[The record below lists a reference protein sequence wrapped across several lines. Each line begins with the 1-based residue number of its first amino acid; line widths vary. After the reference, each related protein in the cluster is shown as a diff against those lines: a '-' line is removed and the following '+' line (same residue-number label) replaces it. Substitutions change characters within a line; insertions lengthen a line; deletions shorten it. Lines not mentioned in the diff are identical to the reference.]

1 MQSFLHPTP
10 VERARPAL
18 GTIVIVRASFLSPVE
33 ARPAIDAAFE
43 QIALVHRLMSFHEP
57 QSDLSRLNREAV
69 LRETE
74 VHPRTIEVLAFAITL
89 AEASKG
95 AFDPSIGSLAVA
107 AGALPKPEGARAPD
121 AGATWQDIDLNPRR
135 SSVRFH
141 KSLWLDLGG
150 VAKGYAVDLAVEA
163 LRASGAVQASVNA
176 GGDLRLAGPDAE
188 LVHLRCDGR
197 LSDAMPVVEIQDAA
211 VASSSSA
218 ADPAFAASIH
228 VDGRTR
234 SPVIA
239 DRFVTVVAP
248 TCMAA
253 DALTKPVL
261 ADAEASDDLL
271 RRYGAH
277 AFTTGPDAEWTRLG
291 AVAQ

>member
-1 MQSFLHPTP
+1 MRSSLRTAP

-18 GTIVIVRASFLSPVE
+18 GAIVIVRASFRDPAQ

-57 QSDLSRLNREAV
+57 ESDLSRLNREAA

-74 VHPRTIEVLAFAITL
+74 VHPRTFEVLAFAVAL
-89 AEASKG
+89 AEASDG
-95 AFDPSIGSLAVA
+95 AFDPSIGGLAVA
-107 AGALPKPEGARAPD
+107 AGALPTPD
-121 AGATWQDIDLNPRR
+121 GDRQPDPGATWRDVELNPER
-135 SSVRFH
+135 SAVRFS
-141 KSLWLDLGG
+141 KPLWLDLGG

-163 LRASGAVQASVNA
+163 LRANGAAQASVNA

-188 LVHLRCDGR
+188 LVHLRCDER
-197 LSDAMPVVEIQDAA
+197 LSGAMPVLEIQDAA

-218 ADPAFAASIH
+218 ADPAFAAGIH

-234 SPVIA
+234 APVMA
-239 DRFVTVVAP
+239 HRFVTVVAP
-248 TCMAA
+248 TCMTA

-261 ADAEASDDLL
+261 ADAEASDHLL

-277 AFTTGPDAEWTRLG
+277 AFSTSPDAGWTRLG
-291 AVAQ
+291 EVAQ